1 MLQATKAIAHG
12 VEQAQIGVL
21 VVLKCMLVKRF
32 VYLVR
37 QCNDPL
43 QNLGPR
49 VVGLSSSGILHLLS
63 NEAGTDA
70 QAAHVL
76 CFLSDDRTRSRDM

>member
-12 VEQAQIGVL
+12 VEQAQIGV
-21 VVLKCMLVKRF
+21 VALKCSLVKRF
-32 VYLVR
+32 GELVR
-37 QCNDPL
+37 QFNDPIHK
-43 QNLGPR
+43 LGAR
-49 VVGLSSSGILHLLS
+49 VVGSGILHLLS

-76 CFLSDDRTRSRDM
+76 CFLSDDRSRSRDM